1 MREFDDNP
9 HSYGPVLR
17 RIAIL
22 AAVIIMVPVMLW
34 TITSFMRTYVAQPV
48 IASPKPLL
56 APATTTSFD
65 NANAGAS
72 AASNSGNTPAQT
84 GSITAS
90 GATANDSNP
99 PSPAA
104 KVAALATSDMPQPV
118 SAGAAPQAST
128 QPAATAASG
137 AVGSPASSPW
147 PDPSQ
152 AVGGQTVGAQMS
164 TPDPQTV
171 TATADDAL
179 PPTPPLTGKIPLPPH
194 RPAVIAMATPGAG
207 GPVPL
212 PRARPSDT
220 GAPAETTTDGGGNF
234 LNHLFGQTH

>member
-1 MREFDDNP
+1 MREFDDNS

-56 APATTTSFD
+56 APATTASIDT
-65 NANAGAS
+65 ANAGTS
-72 AASNSGNTPAQT
+72 AASNSSNTPAQT
-84 GSITAS
+84 GSIAAP
-90 GATANDSNP
+90 GITANDSNP

-104 KVAALATSDMPQPV
+104 KVAALATSDMPQ
-118 SAGAAPQAST
+118 SGAAGGTSQPPANAAPA

-137 AVGSPASSPW
+137 PAGSPW

-152 AVGGQTVGAQMS
+152 AIGGQTAGAQ
-164 TPDPQTV
+164 QT
-171 TATADDAL
+171 TSPAAASDTSDDAL

-194 RPAVIAMATPGAG
+194 RPAVIAMVTPGAG
-207 GPVPL
+207 AVPL
-212 PRARPSDT
+212 PRARPADAS
-220 GAPAETTTDGGGNF
+220 APAETSTENGSGF
-234 LNHLFGQTH
+234 FNHLFGQTH